1 MKLELKPQKPAKE
14 LRRRTGSM
22 KRLQRKDNFQ
32 LFTLVLPGLALLILF
47 KYMPMYGLVLAFK
60 KFRAADGIW
69 GSAWNGVNNFKFF
82 FKSGVLQRLLTNTIG
97 MNLLF
102 LVVNTVVT
110 VALALLLFE
119 LTNRKAIRV
128 YQTIIFLPFIV
139 SFAAA
144 AYALY
149 ANLSESFGII
159 NNVLEFF
166 GLPDVAWYKEAGYW
180 PTILLICYLWK
191 QVGYGMIIYYGNLMA
206 VDSSYYEAATLD
218 GANRVQKAWYI
229 SWPFIRPVVIMFFI
243 LTLGSV
249 FSANFGIFYYLPMNS
264 TFLYETTDVI
274 DTYVYRA
281 LREAGNVGMSTAVGL
296 LQSVC
301 GFIVLIVAN
310 TFAKKVDEGGAVF

>member
-1 MKLELKPQKPAKE
+1 MLKQTVLKKISSKRTNG
-14 LRRRTGSM
+14 LR
-22 KRLQRKDNFQ
+22 RLQRKDNFQ
-32 LFTLVLPGLALLILF
+32 LLSLTIPGLALLILF

-69 GSAWNGVNNFKFF
+69 GSAWNGLKNFEFF
-82 FKSGVLQRLLTNTIG
+82 FKSGIIKRLLVNTIG

-102 LVVNTVVT
+102 LVVNTVIT
-110 VALALLLFE
+110 VVLALLLFE
-119 LTNRKAIRV
+119 LKNRKAIRT
-128 YQTIIFLPFIV
+128 YQTIIFLPFVV

-144 AYALY
+144 SYAVY

-166 GLPDVAWYKEAGYW
+166 GLESVAWYKEKGYW
-180 PTILLICYLWK
+180 PTILLVCYLWK
-191 QVGYGMIIYYGNLMA
+191 QIGYGMIIYYGNLMA

-218 GANRVQKAWYI
+218 GANRLQKAWYI
-229 SWPFIRPVVIMFFI
+229 SWPAIRPVVIMFFI
-243 LTLGSV
+243 LTLGRV
-249 FSANFGIFYYLPMNS
+249 FSADFALFYYLPMNS
-264 TFLYETTDVI
+264 TFVYETTDVI

-281 LREAGNVGMSTAVGL
+281 LREAGNVGMSAAVGL

-310 TFAKKVDEGGAVF
+310 FFAKKIDEGGAVF

>member
-1 MKLELKPQKPAKE
+1 MLKQTVLKKISSKRTNG
-14 LRRRTGSM
+14 LR
-22 KRLQRKDNFQ
+22 RLQRKDNFQ
-32 LFTLVLPGLALLILF
+32 LLSLTIPGLALLILF

-69 GSAWNGVNNFKFF
+69 GSAWNGLKNFEFF
-82 FKSGVLQRLLTNTIG
+82 FKSGIIKRLLVNTIG

-102 LVVNTVVT
+102 LVVNTVIT
-110 VALALLLFE
+110 VVLALLLFE
-119 LTNRKAIRV
+119 LKNRKAIRT
-128 YQTIIFLPFIV
+128 YQTIIFLPFVV

-144 AYALY
+144 SYAVY

-166 GLPDVAWYKEAGYW
+166 GLESVAWYKEKGYW
-180 PTILLICYLWK
+180 PTILLVCYLWK
-191 QVGYGMIIYYGNLMA
+191 QIGYGMIIYYGNLMA

-218 GANRVQKAWYI
+218 GANRIQKAWYI
-229 SWPFIRPVVIMFFI
+229 SWPAIRPVVIMFFI
-243 LTLGSV
+243 LTLGRI
-249 FSANFGIFYYLPMNS
+249 FSADFALFYYLPMNS
-264 TFLYETTDVI
+264 TFVYETTDVI

-281 LREAGNVGMSTAVGL
+281 LREAGNVGMSAAVGL

-310 TFAKKVDEGGAVF
+310 FFAKKIDEGGAVF